1 MSNQNYA
8 YANAAFLKGE
18 INWLSDN
25 IKVALLNP
33 SYTGGNIAIS
43 GDIYFTAI
51 APYILV
57 GSTPIKTLTGKSV
70 NVGSSYGITNAAA
83 VTFSSLSASQILGY
97 LCIFKDPDINNTD
110 GAPSSGNQGISQL
123 IHLIDSGYM
132 IGTGTDGGDIEV
144 IWNTSG
150 IFNL

>member
-1 MSNQNYA
+1 MNQNYA
-8 YANAAFLKGE
+8 SANAAFLEGQ

-33 SYTGGNIAIS
+33 SYTGGNIAIA
-43 GDIYFTAI
+43 GDVYFTAI
-51 APYILV
+51 APYVLV

-70 NVGSSYGITNAAA
+70 NVGSSYGTTNAAT

-97 LCIFKDPDINNTD
+97 LCIFKDPDITNAN
-110 GAPSSGNQGISQL
+110 GAPSSANQGSSQL

-132 IGTGTDGGDIEV
+132 IGTGTDGGDITV
-144 IWNTSG
+144 MWNSSG